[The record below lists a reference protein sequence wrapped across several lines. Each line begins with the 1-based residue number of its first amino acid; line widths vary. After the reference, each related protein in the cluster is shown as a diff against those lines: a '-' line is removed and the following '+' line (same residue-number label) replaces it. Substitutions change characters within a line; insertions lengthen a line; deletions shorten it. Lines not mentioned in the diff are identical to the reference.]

1 MQLHYLAVNL
11 ALPALC
17 QSCFS
22 TAAVGQT
29 DGQMDGW
36 MPSSC
41 IDPAPHTVLA
51 VQVTKQQTV
60 PQIVVDVTSEKF
72 LVYFLDS

>member
-1 MQLHYLAVNL
+1 
-11 ALPALC
+11 
-17 QSCFS
+17 
-22 TAAVGQT
+22 
-29 DGQMDGW
+29 MDGW

-41 IDPAPHTVLA
+41 IDPALHTVPA
-51 VQVTKQQTV
+51 VVQVTKQQTV